1 MSSKIRNVG
10 PKSAAW
16 LRQIGVRSTEDLIRV
31 GPVEAFLKVK
41 RAGFR
46 PSLNLLYA
54 MAGAMA
60 DCHWAELPEERKQ
73 ELLAALEAAESA
85 NPIRTRWEKAAAA
98 AIHVRI
104 ARTAKRVECMAH
116 LKRISR
122 SKGGDLETAQ
132 SQADNNS
139 ATAGKLQSG
148 SGGLLNPQ
156 QHAASAPGGEFH

>member
-1 MSSKIRNVG
+1 MATSKIRNVG

-16 LRQIGVRSTEDLIRV
+16 LRQVGVRTTEDLTRV

-73 ELLAALEAAESA
+73 ELLSALEVAESA
-85 NPIRTRWEKAAAA
+85 NPIRTRWEKAKAASE
-98 AIHVRI
+98 R
-104 ARTAKRVECMAH
+104 
-116 LKRISR
+116 
-122 SKGGDLETAQ
+122 
-132 SQADNNS
+132 
-139 ATAGKLQSG
+139 QSG
-148 SGGLLNPQ
+148 VSGEDGDADVDGHGHSSLFDSPD
-156 QHAASAPGGEFH
+156 AEPGEGGSGESDSGASRFD

>member
-1 MSSKIRNVG
+1 MTDKIRNVG

-16 LRQIGVRSTEDLIRV
+16 LRQVGVRTTEDLIRV

-60 DCHWAELPEERKQ
+60 DCHWADLSEERKQ
-73 ELLAALEAAESA
+73 ELLAALGAAESA

-98 AIHVRI
+98 SDKAS
-104 ARTAKRVECMAH
+104 AANDDAGEADTEAAS
-116 LKRISR
+116 LFDDPD
-122 SKGGDLETAQ
+122 GDHET
-132 SQADNNS
+132 S
-139 ATAGKLQSG
+139 SG
-148 SGGLLNPQ
+148 SDGSDSGV
-156 QHAASAPGGEFH
+156 SRFD

>member
-98 AIHVRI
+98 SDRASRNG
-104 ARTAKRVECMAH
+104 ADEAESPAEAEAGADNQLDDADSDTEPTAG
-116 LKRISR
+116 
-122 SKGGDLETAQ
+122 GGD
-132 SQADNNS
+132 AD
-139 ATAGKLQSG
+139 SG
-148 SGGLLNPQ
+148 VSRF
-156 QHAASAPGGEFH
+156 E

>member
-1 MSSKIRNVG
+1 MSDKIRNVG

-73 ELLAALEAAESA
+73 ELLSSLEAAESA

-98 AIHVRI
+98 SERASRNGADDADTH
-104 ARTAKRVECMAH
+104 AEADAGGSH
-116 LKRISR
+116 LLDETDSEGEPAA
-122 SKGGDLETAQ
+122 GGDT
-132 SQADNNS
+132 D
-139 ATAGKLQSG
+139 SG
-148 SGGLLNPQ
+148 VSRF
-156 QHAASAPGGEFH
+156 E